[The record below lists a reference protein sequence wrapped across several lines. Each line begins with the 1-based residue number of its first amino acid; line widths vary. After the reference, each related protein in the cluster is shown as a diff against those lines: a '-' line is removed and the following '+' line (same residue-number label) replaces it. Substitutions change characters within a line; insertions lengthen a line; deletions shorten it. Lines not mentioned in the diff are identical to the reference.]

1 MFDVIPAI
9 DLLNQSVVRLKQG
22 CYDDVTV
29 YPQSPIEL
37 AQMFEDQGA
46 KRLHIVDLNG
56 ARDGHLVHAELIKN
70 ICKHTNLTI
79 EVGGGIRTVDSVH
92 YYLDAGVNYV
102 IIGSLFIS
110 NFDLALSI
118 ATMFQNTII
127 AGLDAKAEAIATD
140 GWYHK
145 STTLITDLIETL
157 NDSDIHSIIYTDI
170 AKDGMMNG
178 PNIDMLNTV
187 ASLSKKPI
195 IASGGVRH
203 HDDIKSIQTISNI
216 AGCIIGKALLSNLDN
231 LDDFFI

>member
-22 CYDDVTV
+22 CYDDVTI
-29 YPQSPIEL
+29 YPQFPIEL

-127 AGLDAKAEAIATD
+127 AGLDAKAQAIATD
-140 GWYHK
+140 GWHHK

-216 AGCIIGKALLSNLDN
+216 SGCIIGKALLSNLDN
-231 LDDFFI
+231 LDHFFI